1 MPLVSSEA
9 NLAFSPISSSL
20 TTIAYD
26 GTRYANY
33 EGTISEIDFELSITI
48 GNGVF
53 LISFIFRLII
63 GFINNK
69 NIEKTLINRK
79 KAKNQYNFD

>member
-26 GTRYANY
+26 GTRYENY
-33 EGTISEIDFELSITI
+33 EGTISEIDLTVTVESPGLASPIFNFLTAVK
-48 GNGVF
+48 VF
-53 LISFIFRLII
+53 LI
-63 GFINNK
+63 
-69 NIEKTLINRK
+69 
-79 KAKNQYNFD
+79 Y